1 MNKKICYWTIAWG
14 DYAYMAQ
21 ALISSAKAVG
31 IQDDFI
37 VFSDKNLKDCINHPL
52 DPKIDLSLVNY
63 MFKFSYLTKLLE
75 MNYEYFVFIDSDSY
89 FVTKPNLSPLDIM
102 KEGNPWHCFLES
114 PINSEKTIRPDWWG
128 VPVKTLTQMYRNL
141 GVFNKEIRNVNAG
154 YWICKKSFI
163 KQACKLGIACYNY
176 FISNNYKI
184 TEEIPMAYITN
195 YMSKNVDFH
204 FHENY
209 FNYWASDWTG
219 NFKNIMP
226 LYKIWSYES
235 YMTGEK
241 YNIQPALVHAM
252 RSKTVLINQGKL

>member
-1 MNKKICYWTIAWG
+1 MNIKICYWTIAWG
-14 DYAYMAQ
+14 NYAYMAQ
-21 ALISSAKAVG
+21 SLVNSAKNIG

-37 VFSDKNLKDCINHPL
+37 VFSDKNLINCINYPL
-52 DPKIDLSLVNY
+52 DSKIELNLSNY
-63 MFKFSYLTKLLE
+63 MFKFFYLIKLLE
-75 MNYEYFVFIDSDSY
+75 LDYEYFVFIDSDSY
-89 FVTKPNLSPLDIM
+89 FVAQPNISPLDLM

-141 GVFNKEIRNVNAG
+141 GVINKEIRNVNAG

-163 KQACKLGIACYNY
+163 KQAYKLGINCYNY
-176 FISNNYKI
+176 FVSNNYHI

-195 YMSKNVDFH
+195 YMSKNINFH

-219 NFKNIMP
+219 NFKNIIP
-226 LYKIWSYES
+226 LHTTWNYES

-241 YNIQPALVHAM
+241 FKIKHALVHAM
-252 RSKTVLINQGKL
+252 RSKNALINQGKF